1 MLKKKKPAVLLN
13 NRDFM
18 SKLILKFNIN
28 KFSSLME
35 NGISFLPKIEVRDIF
50 LQDLNGIIA
59 VVKKKDEEKSSP
71 FSSKLFNSS

>member
-35 NGISFLPKIEVRDIF
+35 NGIPFLPKIEVRDIF
-50 LQDLNGIIA
+50 LQYLNGIIA
-59 VVKKKDEEKSSP
+59 VVKKKMRKKSSP